1 MQYLVK
7 RKGCDY
13 TDYGVVDAQA
23 AKRQRLAASADST
36 ADTAPACPVSLAL
49 VDDYEVRT
57 GSMPTGDT
65 VSSWL
70 LWNLQI
76 ERDRRRRQQS
86 VCTLQRPEWTALK
99 LHVCM
104 QAFLNSFKRARF
116 ECEDKHG
123 NLDLG
128 VRLSSLCLLPSP

>member
-1 MQYLVK
+1 MPQRCSKTIRAPAGTSPLCCCMQYLVK

-57 GSMPTGDT
+57 GSTSTGDT
-65 VSSWL
+65 VSGWL
-70 LWNLQI
+70 LWNLQS
-76 ERDRRRRQQS
+76 ETAGVDSRAYPTCS
-86 VCTLQRPEWTALK
+86 VLTGQ
-99 LHVCM
+99 
-104 QAFLNSFKRARF
+104 
-116 ECEDKHG
+116 
-123 NLDLG
+123 
-128 VRLSSLCLLPSP
+128 PSNRMSACRHS